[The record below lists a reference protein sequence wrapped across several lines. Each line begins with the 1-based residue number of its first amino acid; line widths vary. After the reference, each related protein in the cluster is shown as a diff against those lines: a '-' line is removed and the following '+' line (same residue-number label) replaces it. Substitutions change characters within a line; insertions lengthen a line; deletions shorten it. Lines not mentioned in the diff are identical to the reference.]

1 MRDEGWMPYALCA
14 FHKEVNMRLP
24 KFEYLEPRSLKEAAK
39 ALAADPGGTLL
50 LAGGTDLIVNMKH
63 GVIRPKCL
71 INLRAIPKLAYLSE
85 EKDGLRIGA
94 LITLHE
100 LASSPLIQKKYP
112 VLSQTA
118 KEVAAYAHQVMGT
131 LSGNLCQG
139 NRCRFY
145 NQSVFWRG
153 VRPACYKAGGEV
165 CHVVR
170 KPKECHS
177 TYCGD
182 MAPVLIAMDAK
193 MKLVS
198 PVDERT
204 LSLKRL
210 YTHNGKKPLS
220 LKKGEIL
227 KEIFVPFPSGQTLY
241 LKWRLRDSLEFP
253 IVSLALHLEKN
264 RENRID
270 KARII
275 FSGVGTGPVEASG
288 AEKILQDS
296 PLDGPTIEK
305 VSNQAVKEI
314 SPLRTSITSPAYK
327 RKMAGILLRQA
338 LVKLKF

>member
-1 MRDEGWMPYALCA
+1 
-14 FHKEVNMRLP
+14 
-24 KFEYLEPRSLKEAAK
+24 
-39 ALAADPGGTLL
+39 
-50 LAGGTDLIVNMKH
+50 
-63 GVIRPKCL
+63 
-71 INLRAIPKLAYLSE
+71 
-85 EKDGLRIGA
+85 
-94 LITLHE
+94 
-100 LASSPLIQKKYP
+100 
-112 VLSQTA
+112 
-118 KEVAAYAHQVMGT
+118 
-131 LSGNLCQG
+131 
-139 NRCRFY
+139 
-145 NQSVFWRG
+145 
-153 VRPACYKAGGEV
+153 
-165 CHVVR
+165 
-170 KPKECHS
+170 
-177 TYCGD
+177 

-193 MKLVS
+193 MKLVG
-198 PVDERT
+198 PIDERT

-288 AEKILQDS
+288 AEKILQDGS
-296 PLDGPTIEK
+296 LDDPTIEK

-338 LVKLKF
+338 LEKLKF

>member
-1 MRDEGWMPYALCA
+1 
-14 FHKEVNMRLP
+14 MRLP
-24 KFEYLEPRSLKEAAK
+24 KFEYLEPKTLKEAVK

-50 LAGGTDLIVNMKH
+50 LAGGTDLLVNMKH
-63 GVIRPKCL
+63 GVVQPKRL
-71 INLRAIPKLAYLSE
+71 INLKAIPKLNYILDG
-85 EKDGLRIGA
+85 KDGIRIGA

-100 LASSPLIQKKYP
+100 LTSSPLIQKKYP
-112 VLSQTA
+112 VLSQVA

-145 NQSVFWRG
+145 NQSIFWRG
-153 VRPACYKAGGEV
+153 VRPTCYKAGGEI

-193 MKLVS
+193 IKLVS
-198 PVDERT
+198 PVGERT

-210 YTHNGKKPLS
+210 YTYNGKKPLS

-227 KEIFVPFPSGQTLY
+227 KEIFVPSPSGQTLY

-264 RENRID
+264 REHRID
-270 KARII
+270 RARII

-288 AEKILQDS
+288 AEKILQDG
-296 PLDGPTIEK
+296 LLNTQTIEK
-305 VSNQAVKEI
+305 ASGQVIKEI
-314 SPLRTSITSPAYK
+314 SPMRTSIASPAYK

-338 LVKLKF
+338 LEKISS